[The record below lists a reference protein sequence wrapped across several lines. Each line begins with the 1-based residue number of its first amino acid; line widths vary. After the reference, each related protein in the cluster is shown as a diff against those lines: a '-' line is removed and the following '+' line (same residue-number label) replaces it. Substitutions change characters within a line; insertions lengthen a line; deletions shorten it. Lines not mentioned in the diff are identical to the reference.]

1 MPIERATLF
10 NVASEDEGKKI
21 IEAYKT
27 MKSAAKKVCNVICPV
42 MPSDIVRSGC
52 ARVCSLA
59 EVVKCTGRVLAIMLE
74 YSMLLGSH

>member
-27 MKSAAKKVCNVICPV
+27 MKSSAKKVCDVVCSVISGGIVKSNGVVIC
-42 MPSDIVRSGC
+42 SFLFQRK
-52 ARVCSLA
+52 AR
-59 EVVKCTGRVLAIMLE
+59 
-74 YSMLLGSH
+74 

>member
-27 MKSAAKKVCNVICPV
+27 MKTDAKKVCNVIYAV
-42 MPSDIVRSGC
+42 MWGD
-52 ARVCSLA
+52 
-59 EVVKCTGRVLAIMLE
+59 VV
-74 YSMLLGSH
+74 GSEKIRT

>member
-27 MKSAAKKVCNVICPV
+27 MKTDAKKVC
-42 MPSDIVRSGC
+42 
-52 ARVCSLA
+52 
-59 EVVKCTGRVLAIMLE
+59 VVLV
-74 YSMLLGSH
+74 SMLFDHVVR

>member
-27 MKSAAKKVCNVICPV
+27 MKTDAKKVCNVFYAV
-42 MPSDIVRSGC
+42 MYGDIVRFEKLGMC
-52 ARVCSLA
+52 VYL
-59 EVVKCTGRVLAIMLE
+59 
-74 YSMLLGSH
+74 YSR